1 MDGGRGAHRRRYAR
15 FLLLG
20 GAATGADM
28 AGRFPLMAEKM
39 ASGIGEIHEARG
51 TGRALVHDMRVIF
64 VKILAG

>member
-1 MDGGRGAHRRRYAR
+1 M
-15 FLLLG
+15 LG